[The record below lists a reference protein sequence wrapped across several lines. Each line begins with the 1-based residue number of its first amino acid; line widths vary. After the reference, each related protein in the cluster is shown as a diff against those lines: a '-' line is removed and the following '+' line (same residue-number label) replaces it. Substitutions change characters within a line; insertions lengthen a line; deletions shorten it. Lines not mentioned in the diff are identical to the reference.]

1 MRRRRKVRKE
11 SVVYVK
17 RLKRLVTTVLFSTV
31 LIDAKVSLKRTT
43 NVSVLRDSKLNNVSR
58 ALVVVFSSEL
68 MAMELDIATEVETV
82 GHIHIRNQKRN
93 GRKSLTTVQG
103 IPVKYSLNKII
114 KYLKSQLNCNGTI
127 VDDAEHGQI
136 IQLHGDKRKE
146 IADFLYEQGISERE
160 SIKVHGA

>member
-1 MRRRRKVRKE
+1 
-11 SVVYVK
+11 
-17 RLKRLVTTVLFSTV
+17 
-31 LIDAKVSLKRTT
+31 
-43 NVSVLRDSKLNNVSR
+43 
-58 ALVVVFSSEL
+58 

-82 GHIHIRNQKRN
+82 GHIHIRNQQRN